1 MIDKHITNIENEI
14 LHLEESRRQFQHDY
28 SIYKL
33 NEQSLGT
40 QANEKGGTNNGSSV
54 ILTGTPYVVYTL
66 PENEMLEDLSMI
78 KMHNNLS
85 NLFNSES

>member
-1 MIDKHITNIENEI
+1 MIEKHLANIQNDI
-14 LHLEESRRQFQHDY
+14 IQMEESRRQFRLDY
-28 SIYKL
+28 DMYKL
-33 NEQSLGT
+33 NEQSIDAENG
-40 QANEKGGTNNGSSV
+40 ERGSSV

-66 PENEMLEDLSMI
+66 PENEILEDLSMI